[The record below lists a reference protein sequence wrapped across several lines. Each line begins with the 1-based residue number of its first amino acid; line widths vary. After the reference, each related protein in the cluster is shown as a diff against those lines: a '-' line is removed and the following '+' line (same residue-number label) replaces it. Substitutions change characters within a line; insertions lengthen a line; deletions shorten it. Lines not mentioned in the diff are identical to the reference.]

1 LGKYTAPAEEAKGL
15 YGLWVN
21 FTIPEA
27 PFSLQTHPRIYLRY
41 VILKELSRILVEDLG
56 ALPLAPGDATRPVR
70 GLAVEEPTEGWI
82 YKDEVAVTAR
92 EDLDEGFLRSVR
104 ESGSPAVVW
113 RSDGEPP
120 AEVRELAA
128 ELDLGLFVVSPRVA
142 LRRLLS
148 VFSGGDELLL
158 LSHGVGRTLLESAGS
173 EASLGDLTARIS
185 ELLDRPVVVED
196 PVGRLIASAA
206 RSEQPDALHALLE
219 EHGLRA
225 SKGSGVEE
233 TRRERRDRYA
243 RLPDGYLS
251 VPVERWRMADREFF
265 WTPIGSGTPAGY
277 LWMDLEARP
286 LKPEDVVLLYWA
298 RRVLEAELGKE
309 RIRLET
315 ELGVRGDFV
324 DDLVSGHY
332 GSVELLLQRARYL
345 GADLS
350 EGALVVVVDIDNFDR
365 YLERRKPKEPVI
377 QELKRRLADAVRL
390 QARQLF
396 SNFLLGPRSDNVILF
411 LGPSEEEPP
420 EELPE
425 LAQRLAKG
433 VQRYIKGLLPDLTV
447 SVGIG
452 RYKKNPALLPDAY
465 SEAEVALEIGH
476 RIHGPSSASTFDGTG
491 TYKLLFRVLQ
501 ENPEELEA
509 FYSETLEP
517 VVLYDSRYGTD
528 LVQTL
533 TTYLENDASTIR
545 TAGDLFAHR
554 HTIRYRLDRVGELTG
569 LDVDKSEDRERLT
582 LGIKAMQLL
591 GRVPEQPSSFTDR

>member
-1 LGKYTAPAEEAKGL
+1 M
-15 YGLWVN
+15 
-21 FTIPEA
+21 
-27 PFSLQTHPRIYLRY
+27 
-41 VILKELSRILVEDLG
+41 ILKEFSRMLAEELG
-56 ALPLAPGDATRPVR
+56 ARRLVPGDAARPVR
-70 GLAVEEPTEGWI
+70 GLAVEEPTEGWLE
-82 YKDEVAVTAR
+82 KDEVAVTSR
-92 EDLDEGFLRSVR
+92 ERLEGEFLMSVR
-104 ESGSPAVVW
+104 EAGSPAVVW
-113 RSDGEPP
+113 RKDGEAPP
-120 AEVRELAA
+120 EPAQRAT
-128 ELDLGLFVVSPRVA
+128 ELDLGLFMVSPEVP

-148 VFSGGDELLL
+148 VFSGGDGLLL
-158 LSHGVGRTLLESAGS
+158 LSHGVGRALLESAGGETS
-173 EASLGDLTARIS
+173 IDGLTARVS

-196 PVGRLIASAA
+196 PVGRLIS
-206 RSEQPDALHALLE
+206 SSPGPEDPNALRTLLE
-219 EHGLRA
+219 DHGLRA

-265 WTPIGSGTPAGY
+265 WTPIGSSGTPAGY
-277 LWMDLEARP
+277 LWMDLEERP
-286 LKPEDVVLLYWA
+286 LQPEDVVLLYWA
-298 RRVLEAELGKE
+298 RSVLETELGKE

-345 GADLS
+345 DADLS
-350 EGALVVVVDIDNFDR
+350 GGALVLVVDIDDFAR

-396 SNFLLGPRSDNVILF
+396 SNVLLGPRSDNVILF
-411 LGPSEEEPP
+411 LCPSDKETR

-425 LAQRLAKG
+425 LAQQLAKG
-433 VQRYIKGLLPDLTV
+433 VQRYVKGLLPDLTV

-452 RYKKNPALLPDAY
+452 RYKENPALLPDAY

-476 RIHGPSSASTFDGTG
+476 RIHGPSSVSTFEGTG

-517 VVLYDSRYGTD
+517 VVRYDSRYGTE

-533 TTYLENDASTIR
+533 TTFLENDASTVR

-569 LDVDKSEDRERLT
+569 LDVDRSNDRERLT

-591 GRVPEQPSSFTDR
+591 GRVPEQPSSFSDK